1 MRRRGSPNHCFGA
14 IDVLVNN
21 AGVGMKTISER
32 YLVSPP
38 RFWEA
43 SPEVCQR
50 IFNVN
55 SIGPFNMTRYI
66 VPGMVQ
72 RRFGKIINIS
82 TREQTMV
89 AQGFFPYGPSKA
101 ALEAAS
107 RIWAAELAGTGVDV
121 NVFLPGGATA
131 TDMLPASPELRG
143 SEEIFPTSIMRAGIL
158 WLSSDESNGV
168 TGRRFVACN
177 WNENLSPSQAAEGAA
192 TPAQG
197 KPGIM

>member
-1 MRRRGSPNHCFGA
+1 
-14 IDVLVNN
+14 
-21 AGVGMKTISER
+21 
-32 YLVSPP
+32 
-38 RFWEA
+38 
-43 SPEVCQR
+43 
-50 IFNVN
+50 
-55 SIGPFNMTRYI
+55 
-66 VPGMVQ
+66 
-72 RRFGKIINIS
+72 
-82 TREQTMV
+82 MV
-89 AQGFFPYGPSKA
+89 ARGFFPYGPSKA

-107 RIWAAELAGTGVDV
+107 RIWATELAGTGVDV

-131 TDMLPASPELRG
+131 TDLLPHSPELRG

-177 WNENLSPSQAAEGAA
+177 WNESLSPSQAAEGAA